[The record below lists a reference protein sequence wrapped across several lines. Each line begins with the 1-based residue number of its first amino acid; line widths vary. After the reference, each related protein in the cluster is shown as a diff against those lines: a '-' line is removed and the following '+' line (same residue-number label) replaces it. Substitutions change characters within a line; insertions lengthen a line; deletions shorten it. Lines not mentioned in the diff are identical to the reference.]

1 MAIEIKPISY
11 QKLSF
16 GIAGISSLVMHQ
28 WDDKAKRVLRERQGG
43 RKTKDREKRDPQAEA
58 DAATYKCKDGTPG
71 IPAIAFKSS
80 LISAAHK
87 DLGIEKTLVRKAVFT
102 GLADPQ
108 QVLPIT
114 FSRVEVREDLVRV
127 GAGQPDL
134 RYRPYFFDWKCS
146 LVLQFEPSMIRVE
159 DLATLIERAGLTV
172 GIGEWRPEKGGEYG
186 RFKID
191 EDTAFSVVEIDE
203 NVEVSVS

>member
-1 MAIEIKPISY
+1 MAVEIKPISY

-16 GIAGISSLVMHQ
+16 GIAGVSPLVMHQ
-28 WDDKAKRVLRERQGG
+28 WADKARRALREKHAG
-43 RKTKDREKRDPQAEA
+43 RKTKEREKRDPQAEA
-58 DAATYKCKDGTPG
+58 DAATYKCDDGTPG

-87 DLGIEKTLVRKAVFT
+87 DLGIEKTLIRKAVFT
-102 GLADPQ
+102 GCSDPQ

-114 FSRVEVREDLVRV
+114 FDRVETREDLVRV

-134 RYRPYFFDWKCS
+134 RYRPYFFGWHCTMI
-146 LVLQFEPSMIRVE
+146 LQFEPSMVRVD
-159 DLATLIERAGLTV
+159 DLLSLIDRAGLSV

-191 EDTAFSVVEIDE
+191 DAVP
-203 NVEVSVS
+203 VEVQD